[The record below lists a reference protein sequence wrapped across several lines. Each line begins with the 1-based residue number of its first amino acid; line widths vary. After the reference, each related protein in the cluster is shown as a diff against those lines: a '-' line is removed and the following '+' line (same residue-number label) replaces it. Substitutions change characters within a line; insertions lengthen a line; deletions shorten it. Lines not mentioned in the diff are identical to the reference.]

1 MRWIRPQVFLLT
13 SLRELYELRVVVL
26 CICEEFG
33 VMGLCILEE
42 FAVVGLVD
50 MDLERNKR
58 GVGTGE
64 TALLSG
70 L

>member
-1 MRWIRPQVFLLT
+1 MLQ
-13 SLRELYELRVVVL
+13 ELRVAVL
-26 CICEEFG
+26 CICEGFGVVDLCVLEEFG
-33 VMGLCILEE
+33 V
-42 FAVVGLVD
+42 VGLLD

-64 TALLSG
+64 TVLLSG

>member
-1 MRWIRPQVFLLT
+1 M
-13 SLRELYELRVVVL
+13 VVL

-42 FAVVGLVD
+42 FAVVGLLD

-70 L
+70 LLMKHYK